1 MKKIYK
7 INLVKFMQG
16 ISLLILAIVFTAFFV
31 ILSFIFDP
39 IYYLIR
45 LKWQSGLNHLGDWF
59 KKLSISLYQF
69 GNASAATMLN
79 FALRKKGGIDFG
91 DEDDTI
97 SYVIGRNYYHNSLT
111 IFGHMI
117 RLILHLIDRNHVQKA
132 VDLKFESDQDA
143 LIRIKNDIYYK

>member
-1 MKKIYK
+1 
-7 INLVKFMQG
+7 MQG
-16 ISLLILAIVFTAFFV
+16 ISLLIVAIVFTAFFA

-59 KKLSISLYQF
+59 KKLAISIDQF

-79 FALRKKGGIDFG
+79 FMLRKKGGIDFG

-111 IFGHMI
+111 IFGKMI
-117 RLILHLIDRNHVQKA
+117 RLILHLIDRNHVEKA
-132 VDLKFESDQDA
+132 VDSKLEADQEA
-143 LIRIKNDIYYK
+143 LLRIQNDIYYK